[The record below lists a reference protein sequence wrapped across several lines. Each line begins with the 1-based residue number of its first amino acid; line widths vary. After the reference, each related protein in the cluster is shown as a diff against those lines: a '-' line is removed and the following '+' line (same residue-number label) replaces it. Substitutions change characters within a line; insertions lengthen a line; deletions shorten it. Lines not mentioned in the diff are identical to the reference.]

1 MIMRGFSP
9 GVRQALWIDVPAA
22 LLLALSTGLTAPFGG
37 LILRRELGATAFQLS
52 LMSAATGASLLLSF
66 AWVRAL
72 RGRAPLP
79 SLVWPSFVARGL
91 FLLVP
96 LVAGAWSF
104 VGLSVL
110 ASVFGAAAGPA
121 HAAVVE
127 RVYPRSERGRA
138 LGVVKMAGAALGIG
152 VALGGGQLFERLD
165 WRWVFPPA
173 AVLRMAAGPIHRRAR
188 LTPRAPTHRPAA
200 PGGPGRRGGG

>member
-37 LILRRELGATAFQLS
+37 LILRRELGATALQLS
-52 LMSAATGASLLLSF
+52 LMSPATGASLLLSLVLVP
-66 AWVRAL
+66 ALRRPAPPPSLVWPSVVARRLLLLLSLVWVRAL

-96 LVAGAWSF
+96 LVTGAWSF
-104 VGLSVL
+104 VGLTVL
-110 ASVFGAAAGPA
+110 ASVFGAAASPA
-121 HAAVVE
+121 HAAVLE
-127 RVYPRSERGRA
+127 RVYPRAERGRA

-152 VALGGGQLFERLD
+152 VGLGGGQLFERLD
-165 WRWVFPPA
+165 WRWMFPAA
-173 AVLRMAAGPIHRRAR
+173 AVLG
-188 LTPRAPTHRPAA
+188 
-200 PGGPGRRGGG
+200 